1 MRHPTPE
8 PAGSGHAPAPTG
20 ALPPQEAVIFEMD
33 GVVTDTATMHAEAWR
48 RLFDTVLAD
57 PRASGADSTEPFDT
71 DADYR
76 RYIDGRAQ
84 QDGVTAF
91 LAARGVDVPQGT
103 RQDAAGEWTVHGL
116 GSRKQEI
123 YLELLVERGAK
134 AFPGTVGLLER
145 LRAGGVPVA
154 LVTDSRNAEAL
165 LTAASLSEA
174 FDVVVDGER
183 ANKLGLAGKPDP
195 ATFLQAA
202 HGTAAG
208 SVDTG

>member
-91 LAARGVDVPQGT
+91 LC
-103 RQDAAGEWTVHGL
+103 
-116 GSRKQEI
+116 
-123 YLELLVERGAK
+123 LV
-134 AFPGTVGLLER
+134 TGLLEA
-145 LRAGGVPVA
+145 LDPGKDESHGSTEEVP
-154 LVTDSRNAEAL
+154 R
-165 LTAASLSEA
+165 
-174 FDVVVDGER
+174 
-183 ANKLGLAGKPDP
+183 
-195 ATFLQAA
+195 
-202 HGTAAG
+202 
-208 SVDTG
+208 